1 MKKYNFEIHQEIKVP
16 IKWDRNPVKL
26 TKIRS
31 NNSNPKFSS
40 SDEDEDGEIDLI
52 EWTEEFDIDKS
63 RNDIDKSIVLDTNK
77 YNNILNLMTQD
88 EYSNLN
94 TFKLGEMTVKIKKNN
109 GEFIIFSN
117 EDGIDNIRFLGVIS
131 ADNNVILL

>member
-1 MKKYNFEIHQEIKVP
+1 
-16 IKWDRNPVKL
+16 
-26 TKIRS
+26 
-31 NNSNPKFSS
+31 
-40 SDEDEDGEIDLI
+40 
-52 EWTEEFDIDKS
+52 
-63 RNDIDKSIVLDTNK
+63 
-77 YNNILNLMTQD
+77 MTQD